1 MDDKIVLYSHGAS
14 KCPSRLVGLLLS
26 KEVKS
31 MSAAA
36 EARAISG
43 SKPKKSPSVTPGQ
56 PKRPWSPVPATRFFK
71 NLQGGVEFHLGRL
84 EAAITNDAQERVV
97 AYLEENFRNLAGQV
111 TEKDVRKLFNSGLAH
126 GTRGLKRT
134 SDAFSDLPFWSDDV
148 DEIDSLGFNL
158 VSLVNADRL
167 KLNGET
173 CSVCEK
179 KIKATDGAINLE
191 GEKHTHFKCWHALRL
206 RDRLAS
212 LRSTLVAISKQ
223 ARSTRVVLKANEK
236 EMKKNKSHYERFLL
250 ASRRDYEKLRDDL
263 FANWVESTDVKK
275 EFFTTYKA
283 NFDEYVESV
292 MRYSVEKEMPSG
304 EINERL
310 LKHLDKKD
318 AQKITK
324 RLDSPSIRLLRYLG
338 LIEDTREESTSLAFY
353 IEQGKALDDDDSS
366 WVERA
371 LCAESDPSIFL
382 GDAQSGHKLAISV
395 CNRCPVKTDCLDF
408 ALKNGENKGI
418 WGGTT
423 PEERRKLALRMS
435 VGLVP
440 SMETQVKKPVSKE
453 SQNVSIN
460 NLSSASIGRRD
471 MYANA
476 GFETRSS
483 TDMYKFEFKKYGD
496 LRQIGERYRDGF
508 SVIVDMSEAD
518 EDEKKRAVDFLAGL
532 VFAHTGSIKKLGK
545 GVYILLATSTAV
557 REPKVKKDVDE
568 GSLEY
573 LRQQLL
579 A

>member
-1 MDDKIVLYSHGAS
+1 
-14 KCPSRLVGLLLS
+14 
-26 KEVKS
+26 

-71 NLQGGVEFHLGRL
+71 NLQGGVDFHLGRL

-97 AYLEENFRNLAGQV
+97 AYLEENFRNLANQV
-111 TEKDVRKLFNSGLAH
+111 TEKNVRKLFNSGLAH
-126 GTRGLKRT
+126 GARGLKRT

-148 DEIDSLGFNL
+148 DEIDSLGYKL

-191 GEKHTHFKCWHALRL
+191 GEKHTHFKCWHAMRL

-263 FANWVESTDVKK
+263 FAKWVESTDVKK

-338 LIEDTREESTSLAFY
+338 LIEDTREESTALASY
-353 IEQGKALDDDDSS
+353 IEQGKALDGDDSS

-382 GDAQSGHKLAISV
+382 GDAESGHKLAISV

-453 SQNVSIN
+453 SQIFFDDSK
-460 NLSSASIGRRD
+460 SFSTGRQAMIID
-471 MYANA
+471 KGYEKKPKTE
-476 GFETRSS
+476 G
-483 TDMYKFEFKKYGD
+483 YKFEFKKYGD

-508 SVIVDMSEAD
+508 SVIVDMSEA
-518 EDEKKRAVDFLAGL
+518 EENEKKRAVDFLAGL
-532 VFAHTGSIKKLGK
+532 VFAHSGSIKKLGE
-545 GVYILLATSTAV
+545 GVYILLATSTKA
-557 REPKVKKDVDE
+557 REPKVKKDEDE